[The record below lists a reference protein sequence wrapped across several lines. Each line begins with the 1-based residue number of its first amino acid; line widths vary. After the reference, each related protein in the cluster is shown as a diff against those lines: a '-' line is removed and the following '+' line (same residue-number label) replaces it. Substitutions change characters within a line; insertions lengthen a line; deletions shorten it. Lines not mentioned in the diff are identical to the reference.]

1 MVLKVR
7 VICWHFTFI
16 LFSSDAFEGYIP
28 IDMYLLDAEP
38 TPELRDH
45 ILAYDPAKIENLYFS
60 SSDDYLRGV
69 QKLVRLPD

>member
-1 MVLKVR
+1 M
-7 VICWHFTFI
+7 
-16 LFSSDAFEGYIP
+16 
-28 IDMYLLDAEP
+28 DMYLLDAEP